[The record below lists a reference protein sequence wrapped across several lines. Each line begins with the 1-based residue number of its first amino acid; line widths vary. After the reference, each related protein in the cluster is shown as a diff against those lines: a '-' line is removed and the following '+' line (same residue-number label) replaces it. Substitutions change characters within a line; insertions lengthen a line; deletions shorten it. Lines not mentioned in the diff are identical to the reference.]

1 MNNFAALF
9 AFNAAFQC
17 SQVYRLKHTMK
28 VIDLSVNLSIYIYLY
43 VCVILP
49 QELTPRRKQ
58 ILEEIQQ
65 LASTEKGYKNYKER
79 LRAINPPCVP
89 FLGQYRSHLLLTSY
103 LSLSRYVSN
112 VDCLHKRW

>member
-1 MNNFAALF
+1 
-9 AFNAAFQC
+9 
-17 SQVYRLKHTMK
+17 MK

-103 LSLSRYVSN
+103 LSLSLS
-112 VDCLHKRW
+112 L